1 MDNSDSRSIDK
12 NKTIKIIGGI
22 LAFNVVAFIIA
33 KILEE
38 SNLASSTIPTFP
50 QTILVNVVFFIAAF
64 SKRFYFL
71 DKITI
76 MAMTVIVAITS
87 FSMYGADYNSLRG
100 LSAFVDGIIGTI
112 ATVISYITIRCLFKN
127 EYLKKGYV
135 DYAIPPKVF
144 PICWV
149 IGTLAWMI
157 SCENAFANLGL
168 VGAIIGYAVSVA
180 IIVGLFIYAIIFRK
194 KFEAQRKGN

>member
-33 KILEE
+33 KKLEE

-50 QTILVNVVFFIAAF
+50 QTILVNVVFFVAAF

-100 LSAFVDGIIGTI
+100 LSAFVDGVIGTI
-112 ATVISYITIRCLFKN
+112 ATV
-127 EYLKKGYV
+127 
-135 DYAIPPKVF
+135 
-144 PICWV
+144 
-149 IGTLAWMI
+149 
-157 SCENAFANLGL
+157 
-168 VGAIIGYAVSVA
+168 